1 MEEIKRDIE
10 IMIPNSESEKID
22 RTSIITEQK

>member
-1 MEEIKRDIE
+1 MEEIKKEIE

-22 RTSIITEQK
+22 RVSIITEQK